1 MMLSEIPKKHIK
13 FIKALKASKNARD
26 REKCFIVEGLRSVE
40 EAVKSNFTIVFAAV
54 SNKFLNKGDG
64 RSSNLIT
71 QLQCSQL
78 LYMISEEQFNL
89 LSDTVTPQG
98 IMAVIRMKSFELKE
112 FARENF
118 FIIALDKIKDPG
130 NLGTIIRT
138 ADAAGVNAVIAGK
151 GCVDLYN
158 PKVIRSTMG
167 SIFHV
172 PVISSDDIIETLMEL
187 KNKGGKIVST
197 HLGAKK
203 YYYELDMTGPTV
215 LVMGK
220 EDAGVCDEI
229 NSISDEIVK
238 IPMKGKAE
246 SLNVSIAHGIVLF
259 EAVKQR
265 MKTCP
270 FACK

>member
-1 MMLSEIPKKHIK
+1 MMLFEIPKKNIK

-26 REKCFIVEGLRSVE
+26 REQCFMVEGLRSVE
-40 EAVKSNFTIVFAAV
+40 EAVKSNFTIEFVVA

-71 QLQCSQL
+71 QLQRSK
-78 LYMISEEQFNL
+78 LYMISEEQFNS

-98 IMAVIRMKSFELKE
+98 IMAVIRMKSFELKD
-112 FARENF
+112 FARGNF
-118 FIIALDKIKDPG
+118 FIVALDKIKDPG

-151 GCVDLYN
+151 GCVDVYN

-172 PVISSDDIIETLMEL
+172 PLISSDDIIETLMEL

-220 EDAGVCDEI
+220 EDEGVCDEI

-238 IPMKGKAE
+238 IPMEGKAE
-246 SLNVSIAHGIVLF
+246 SLNVSIAHGIILF

>member
-1 MMLSEIPKKHIK
+1 MILYDIPKKHIK
-13 FIKALKASKNARD
+13 FIRALKISRNARD
-26 REKCFIVEGLRSVE
+26 KDRCFLVEGLRSVE
-40 EAVKSNFTIVFAAV
+40 EAIKSNFIIEFVVASTKFI
-54 SNKFLNKGDG
+54 NKYND
-64 RSSNLIT
+64 RSSNLIARLQ
-71 QLQCSQL
+71 QLK
-78 LYMISEEQFNL
+78 LYMISEDLFNS
-89 LSDTVTPQG
+89 LSDTITPQG

-112 FARENF
+112 YVKENF
-118 FIIALDKIKDPG
+118 FIVALDRIKDPG

-138 ADAAGVNAVIAGK
+138 ADAAGINAVIAGK
-151 GCVDLYN
+151 GCVDAYN

-172 PVISSDDIIETLMEL
+172 PLIQSDDIIATLIEL

-197 HLGAKK
+197 HLGAEK

-220 EDAGVCDEI
+220 EDEGVSDEI
-229 NSISDEIVK
+229 NRISDEMIK
-238 IPMKGKAE
+238 IPMKGQAE
-246 SLNVSIAHGIVLF
+246 SLNVSIAHGIILF